1 MDIFK
6 RVKNKPIKDTKQI
19 YYSLKTGVMVDDVL
33 TIGETETSSL
43 VLKEERYEK
52 LHQYL
57 TPKLELLGLKYVRD
71 NVWLSEEN
79 KLGIGKMV
87 KYDYNG
93 TNRATIAWGVCLT
106 FLPLPSGDKLV
117 YQRTNS
123 NSKLHLFEWAD
134 EFKYYT
140 NLTLNDTD
148 KGSIYHEK
156 HRFDD
161 DLKRVVSEELPNIIL
176 WFKRA
181 ETISNLIEIAEEQI
195 KNNWL
200 SHFPSQYYVLAF
212 LYAKNGDIT
221 KAFELLKQCVDNENI
236 QKQIDKISTKLIEL
250 SRV

>member
-1 MDIFK
+1 MFK
-6 RVKNKPIKDTKQI
+6 RLKNKLIKD
-19 YYSLKTGVMVDDVL
+19 DVI
-33 TIGETETSSL
+33 TIGETVTSSL

-57 TPKLELLGLKYVRD
+57 TPKLEQWGLKYVRD

-79 KLGIGKMV
+79 KLGIRKMV

-93 TNRATIAWGVCLT
+93 TNRATLAWGVCLT
-106 FLPLPSGDKLV
+106 FLPLPSGGKLV

-156 HRFDD
+156 HRFEN
-161 DLKRVVSEELPNIIL
+161 DLKRVVNEELPNIIH

-181 ETISNLIEIAEEQI
+181 ETINNLIDIAEEQI

-200 SHFPSQYYVLAF
+200 FHFPSQHYVLSF
-212 LYAKNGDIT
+212 LYAKNGNKT
-221 KAFELLKQCVDNENI
+221 KALELLNKCIDNESI
-236 QKQIDKISTKLIEL
+236 QIHLDKISTKLMEL
-250 SRV
+250 TNKVTTLHY